1 MVRWCRFWGGRRLR
15 FPGRLGSRAAHYQ
28 SIGAVINVSI
38 CTEVTVENSTFHH
51 RAALC
56 GIDTRGSK
64 QLVQRNI
71 VAVACDLV
79 QQAFQLAGTIHA
91 QAGQQSSTAAQHL
104 GNGGKGFHHAGS
116 TIHEQGAEAHEQKD
130 STADGAQGGK
140 EFMTLLSVLL
150 LFGRNIVAVGW
161 LVFLPGGR
169 LRRCGAEVGTIV
181 CLRLRSSL
189 FLFFGVFIDAF

>member
-1 MVRWCRFWGGRRLR
+1 MNRVLKPTNRKTAPPMV
-15 FPGRLGSRAAHYQ
+15 
-28 SIGAVINVSI
+28 
-38 CTEVTVENSTFHH
+38 H
-51 RAALC
+51 R
-56 GIDTRGSK
+56 
-64 QLVQRNI
+64 
-71 VAVACDLV
+71 
-79 QQAFQLAGTIHA
+79 
-91 QAGQQSSTAAQHL
+91 
-104 GNGGKGFHHAGS
+104 
-116 TIHEQGAEAHEQKD
+116 
-130 STADGAQGGK
+130 